1 MGEDVRKVMHRHLG
15 KVVAGAAVAITATA
29 VLVGVTLPGSA
40 SGEEGSGGGPQSSS
54 AEQGQAARQQPGV
67 VEEAPEQGRS
77 GSGRDPL
84 TDDEMKRAQSLAAG
98 RDFRM
103 SSEDVK
109 GAKGPERLSTDLAEL
124 SPDEVGAADP
134 PRRAEVTYYDY
145 KDDTY
150 VTKTVDLGSGKVTG
164 TDTQHGVQP
173 PPNRDE
179 VMEAVRLLMA
189 DKLGE
194 GLKKDFKDATGKA
207 LTRPDQLTAT
217 GFVYRAGE
225 GSNPGPASVQDCGK
239 HRCVRLFTRVVN
251 GPWIDTR
258 QMVVDLSAHKV
269 TKLG

>member
-1 MGEDVRKVMHRHLG
+1 RRLRAGG
-15 KVVAGAAVAITATA
+15 GAARPAPRA
-29 VLVGVTLPGSA
+29 PGR
-40 SGEEGSGGGPQSSS
+40 GP
-54 AEQGQAARQQPGV
+54 APPPADAPPRAPRLAAARH
-67 VEEAPEQGRS
+67 
-77 GSGRDPL
+77 
-84 TDDEMKRAQSLAAG
+84 
-98 RDFRM
+98 FRM

-124 SPDEVGAADP
+124 SPGEVGAADP
-134 PRRAEVTYYDY
+134 PRRAQVTYYDY

-164 TDTQHGVQP
+164 TDTQRGVQP

-179 VMEAVRLLMA
+179 VMEAARLLMG

-217 GFVYRAGE
+217 GFIYRAGE

-239 HRCVRLFTRVVN
+239 RRCVRLFTRVVN